1 MKKIKLLFLFVII
14 GFHINAQSVSIGTI
28 AARGKLTVLDSTSQ
42 YTYTNFLGTGQAMGP
57 FVRSTLGFGGTNYV
71 SGAISTIGID
81 ASSARMVFYT
91 GYTAGD
97 ILSSPE
103 RITIA
108 NNGWVGINNSN
119 PQANLDLIGNMKVS
133 SFNSIEF
140 GAGVAGKETNAGK
153 IGYRT
158 FTADALDIVGAGSST
173 LDRKVKIYAESG
185 TTFTGPINIAGSLQ
199 VFGNSGTAGQV
210 LTSNGSSSPLWTNAA
225 YGNTIRFSFDLSQ
238 TTVGGNVDS
247 MNFVTTNY
255 NLSPAQV
262 FVVGSNSTRLQINKT
277 GLYHFSG
284 SVDMSY
290 LNLTSAIE
298 TGAYLDYYVNNKAYP
313 IDMGIA
319 LHVLGGGNHDY
330 YKRFQFSFDV
340 HLTAGQ
346 AIKFEKHF
354 FPFSSGF
361 SGATGYLNGYLV
373 AD

>member
-1 MKKIKLLFLFVII
+1 MKNKLLFLFAII
-14 GFHINAQSVSIGTI
+14 SANINAQSVSVGTF
-28 AARGKLTVLDSTSQ
+28 ATRGKLTVIDSTSQ
-42 YTYTNFLGTGQAMGP
+42 YNYISFLGNAQAMGP
-57 FVRSTLGFGGTNYV
+57 FVRSSIGFGGTNYT

-81 ASSARMVFYT
+81 ASTARMVFYS
-91 GYTAGD
+91 GYTTGN

-108 NNGWVGINNSN
+108 NSGLVGINNSN

-140 GAGVAGKETNAGK
+140 GAGVVSKEVNAGK
-153 IGYRT
+153 IGYQT

-173 LDRKVKIYAESG
+173 TDRKVKLYAEGG
-185 TTFTGPINIAGSLQ
+185 TTLTGPINIAGALQ
-199 VFGNSGTAGQV
+199 VYGNSGNAGQV
-210 LTSNGSSSPLWTNAA
+210 LTSNGSASPIWTNAA

-238 TTVGGNVDS
+238 TTAGANIDS
-247 MNFVTTNY
+247 MNFAVTNY

-262 FVVGSNSTRLQINKT
+262 FVVGANSTRLQINKT

-284 SVDMSY
+284 AVDLSY
-290 LNLTSAIE
+290 LNLASAIE
-298 TGAYLDYYVNNKAYP
+298 TGAYLDYYINNKAYP
-313 IDMGIA
+313 VDMGIA
-319 LHVLGGGNHDY
+319 LHVLGGGNNDY

-340 HLTAGQ
+340 HLIAGQ
-346 AIKFEKHF
+346 TLKFEKHF
-354 FPFSSGF
+354 YPYSGGF